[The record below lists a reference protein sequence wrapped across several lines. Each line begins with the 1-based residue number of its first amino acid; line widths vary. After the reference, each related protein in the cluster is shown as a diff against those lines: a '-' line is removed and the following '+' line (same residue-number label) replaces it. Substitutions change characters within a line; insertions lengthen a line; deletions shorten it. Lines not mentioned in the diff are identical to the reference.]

1 MLRRILAYLS
11 CFFRAP
17 MLLARVQR
25 LEADRANLYQSNLDL
40 TERLKESQ
48 DSFAAASAER
58 STALTL
64 LELADRRAD
73 SHYADALKA
82 SHLITDFFAKRH
94 YGQPVYGEAPVVEE
108 SAPTPPASR
117 VQARRLAQKETQAF
131 LNQYTDSVRQA
142 MREQTQGDEPTN
154 TTQ

>member
-1 MLRRILAYLS
+1 MLRRVLAYLG

-17 MLLARVQR
+17 VLLARVQR

-40 TERLKESQ
+40 TDQLREAR
-48 DSFAAASAER
+48 DSFASASAER

-64 LELADRRAD
+64 LELSERRAD
-73 SHYADALKA
+73 AHYADALKA

-94 YGQPVYGEAPVVEE
+94 YGQPIYGEAPVVEE
-108 SAPTPPASR
+108 PAQTPPASR

-131 LNQYTDSVRQA
+131 LNEYAESVRQA
-142 MREQTQGDEPTN
+142 IVEQESKPPN
-154 TTQ
+154 A